1 MNNPVLINFKRI
13 PGYGHLIDALSAKA
27 TQTLIS
33 LPRSVRLPF
42 LAALQ
47 DDLQRTILFIT
58 SKSDR
63 LQTMHDEFAFWNH
76 GEAPFIFSEPAP
88 LFFERAAWDMGTRVD
103 RIETLFWLARQ
114 QIPAMKDAKTS
125 SVIFSSVKSVMTKT
139 LPRREFIRN
148 LLSLKI
154 GAQFDLNTVI
164 RQLVRLNHEPVEIV
178 TMGGQFSRRG
188 GILDV
193 WPVNAAQPVR
203 IEFFGDEIDTMR
215 TFDPATQRSTGSIE
229 NVPIPPA
236 MELLRSD
243 TINEMQESGRKQT
256 EFEIASAYPD
266 ASSIINYLPK
276 DAIVIFDNASSLQV
290 TAEEIESQSLKIRDE
305 NVAAGL
311 IPADPPTPYFSWPEL
326 VDELSYRCSV
336 DLGFPL
342 EESGHVISQYFSPS
356 PRFGSRIGDLF
367 KFLKHSGESVQKVF
381 IVSKQCERVKEVQR
395 EAVMPET
402 LTESITYI
410 DGSLNSGW
418 KVTHADGTIDVL
430 FTDSELFGWELPQPR
445 IKKQRGVSSG
455 DTSLFDFHPGD
466 YVVHV
471 DYGVANFAGLVH
483 RSIEGIEKDY
493 LLLQFADND
502 ELFVPIHQ
510 ADRITYYIGPDN
522 RKPRLSKLGS
532 ETWKTSRARVRNAVK
547 MIAYDLL
554 ELYAK
559 RQTIDGYA
567 FGSDTEWQHALE
579 SSFPYRETEDQMQAI
594 LEVKAD
600 MEKAQPMDRLLCG
613 DVGYGKTEVAI
624 RAAFKA
630 VMDNKQAAMLV
641 PTTVLAQQHYE
652 TFSSRLSPFPV
663 RIEMLSRFRTPAE
676 QARILKALE
685 SGELDIVVGT
695 HRLLQSD
702 VQFKRLGLLII
713 DEEQRFGV
721 AHKEYFKQM
730 RQEIDVLTL
739 TATPIPRTLY
749 MALAGIRDIS
759 VINSPPAE
767 RLPIQ
772 TFTGPYDEK
781 IVRRAIIREIDRG
794 GQVFFVHNRVQS
806 IRGVAHQLG
815 KLVPEAKIGI
825 AHGQMKEKL
834 LADVMQKFTAG
845 EIDVLLSTSIIE
857 SGLDIPNANTLILDR
872 ADTFGLAQLYQLR
885 GRVGR
890 GSSRA
895 YAYFF
900 HHNNKMPTPEGLE
913 RLEVIAENTQLGAG
927 YSIAMRDLEMRGAG
941 DLLGAEQ
948 HGYIASV
955 GFHLYTRLLTEAVRE
970 LKSGKDIGQQLDRMI
985 GAKTIKPLINIE
997 LPMNALIPSSYISD
1011 EALRLRLYRRIA
1023 EIETEEGLVEIH
1035 AELHDR
1041 FGDVPEHV
1049 ENLLL
1054 QMRIKLKAEKAG
1066 LLGISMENNHIVL
1079 RVPINDDNK
1088 AAVEMPDLGSAIRR
1102 GKSAYWMPIDKTQEW
1117 EARLLKTLDDLID
1130 KQREVLV

>member
-1 MNNPVLINFKRI
+1 MNNAGLIDFRRI
-13 PGYGHLIDALSAKA
+13 PGYTHLVESLAEKP

-42 LAALQ
+42 LASLQ
-47 DDLQRTILFIT
+47 GDLQRTILFIT
-58 SKSDR
+58 SKPDR
-63 LQTMHDEFAFWNH
+63 LQAMHEEFSFWNKA
-76 GEAPFIFSEPAP
+76 EPPLTFAEPAP
-88 LFFERAAWDMGTRVD
+88 LFFERAAWDMGTRAE
-103 RIETLFWLARQ
+103 RIDTLFSLARQ
-114 QIPAMKDAKTS
+114 QVPSLRNEKPT

-139 LPRREFIRN
+139 LPRRTFIRN

-154 GAQFDLNTVI
+154 GETHVI
-164 RQLVRLNHEPVEIV
+164 NNIIRRLVTLRHDPVEIV

-193 WPVNAAQPVR
+193 WPINAEQPVR
-203 IEFFGDEIDTMR
+203 IEFFGIEIDTMR
-215 TFDPATQRSTGSIE
+215 TFDPATQRSTGGIDSIH
-229 NVPIPPA
+229 IPPA
-236 MELLRSD
+236 LELVNMAEGDRENSD
-243 TINEMQESGRKQT
+243 NNSQKDLSIVSV
-256 EFEIASAYPD
+256 FAD
-266 ASSIINYLPK
+266 AGSIIDYLPK
-276 DAIVIFDNASSLQV
+276 DAIIIFDNASSLQA

-305 NVAAGL
+305 NISAGL
-311 IPADPPTPYFSWPEL
+311 VSPEMPTPYFSWPEL
-326 VDELSYRCSV
+326 VDEMSYWYSI

-342 EESGHVISQYFSPS
+342 EESGHTISRHFSPS
-356 PRFGSRIGDLF
+356 PRFGSRIKDLF
-367 KFLKHSGESVQKVF
+367 NYLKRSQEIVQKVF
-381 IVSKQCERVKEVQR
+381 IVSKQCERVQEVQQ
-395 EAVMPET
+395 
-402 LTESITYI
+402 ESVVPDAMAASIKYI

-418 KVTHADGTIDVL
+418 KVTHADGTIDLL

-445 IKKQRGVSSG
+445 IKKPRAVSASE
-455 DTSLFDFHPGD
+455 TMFFDFNTGD
-466 YVVHV
+466 FVVHV
-471 DYGVANFAGLVH
+471 DYGVAIFAGLVH
-483 RSIEGIEKDY
+483 RSIAGIEKDY
-493 LLLQFADND
+493 LLLQFAGND

-510 ADRITYYIGPDN
+510 ADRITFYIGPDS
-522 RKPRLSKLGS
+522 RKPKLSKLGS
-532 ETWKTSRARVRNAVK
+532 ETWKNNRARARKAVK
-547 MIAYDLL
+547 AIAYDLL
-554 ELYAK
+554 ALYAK
-559 RQTIDGYA
+559 RQTIAGYA
-567 FGSDTEWQHALE
+567 FGEDTEWQHSLE
-579 SSFPYRETEDQMQAI
+579 TSFPYRETEDQMQAI

-600 MEKAQPMDRLLCG
+600 METARPMDRLLCG

-630 VMDNKQAAMLV
+630 VMDGKQAAMLV
-641 PTTVLAQQHYE
+641 PTTVLAQQHFE
-652 TFSSRLSPFPV
+652 TFSSRLAPFPV
-663 RIEMLSRFRTPAE
+663 KIEMLSRFRTPSE
-676 QARILKALE
+676 QAVILRNLA

-695 HRLLQSD
+695 HRLLQAD
-702 VQFKRLGLLII
+702 VQFERLGLLII

-772 TFTGPYDEK
+772 TFTGPYDK
-781 IVRRAIIREIDRG
+781 QIVRRAIIREIDRG

-806 IRGVAHQLG
+806 IRTVAHQLEN
-815 KLVPEAKIGI
+815 LVPEVKIGI

-900 HHNNKMPTPEGLE
+900 HHRRKMPTPEGLE

-970 LKSGKDIGQQLDRMI
+970 LKAGKDVGQKMGRIM

-997 LPMNALIPSSYISD
+997 LPMNALIPSSYIAD
-1011 EALRLRLYRRIA
+1011 ESLRLQLYRRIA
-1023 EIETEEGLVEIH
+1023 EIETETGLVEIES
-1035 AELHDR
+1035 ELRDR
-1041 FGDVPEHV
+1041 FGEVPV
-1049 ENLLL
+1049 YVKNLLL

-1066 LLGISMENNHIVL
+1066 LQGIVMENKHIVL
-1079 RVPINDDNK
+1079 RFPVNEK
-1088 AAVEMPDLGSAIRR
+1088 KQSLVEMPDMGRRIRR
-1102 GKSAYWMPIDKTQEW
+1102 GKSGYWIPMDLESEW
-1117 EARLLKTLDDLID
+1117 ELHLLKTLDILID
-1130 KQREVLV
+1130 KIKDTE

>member
-1 MNNPVLINFKRI
+1 MMNNPALIDFKQI
-13 PGYGHLIDALSAKA
+13 PGYKALTDALLEKPG
-27 TQTLIS
+27 QTLIS

-42 LAALQ
+42 IASLQ
-47 DDLQRTILFIT
+47 NDLQKTILFIT

-63 LQTMHDEFAFWNH
+63 LQSMHDEFEFWNQATH
-76 GEAPFIFSEPAP
+76 PLIFSEPAP
-88 LFFERAAWDMGTRVD
+88 LFYERAAWDMGTRAD
-103 RIETLFWLARQ
+103 RIDTLFFLAKQ
-114 QIPAMKDAKTS
+114 HIPSLKNTNAA

-139 LPRREFIRN
+139 IPRREFIRN
-148 LLSLKI
+148 LISLTI
-154 GAQFDLNTVI
+154 GDAHDLNTVI
-164 RQLVRLNHEPVEIV
+164 RQLVRLSHEPVEIV

-193 WPVNAAQPVR
+193 WPVNTLQPVR

-215 TFDPATQRSTGSIE
+215 TFDPASQRSTGGIE
-229 NVPIPPA
+229 RIDIPPA
-236 MELLRSD
+236 MEILRSD
-243 TINEMQESGRKQT
+243 DMKDQAFKLT
-256 EFEIASAYPD
+256 EFDIPTYYPD
-266 ASSIINYLPK
+266 AGSIINYLPK
-276 DAIVIFDNASSLQV
+276 DAIVIFDNASSLQA
-290 TAEEIESQSLKIRDE
+290 TAEEIESQSLRIRDE
-305 NVAAGL
+305 NISAGL
-311 IPADPPTPYFSWPEL
+311 IHPELGSPFFSWPEL
-326 VDELSYRCSV
+326 LDELSYRNSI

-342 EESGHVISQYFSPS
+342 EASGHVISQSFTPS
-356 PRFGSRIGDLF
+356 PRFGSRISDLF
-367 KFLKHSGESVQKVF
+367 KYLNQASDEIHHVF
-381 IVSKQCERVKEVQR
+381 IVSKQCERVKEIQKESIV
-395 EAVMPET
+395 ADT
-402 LTESITYI
+402 LTDSITYI

-418 KVTHADGTIDVL
+418 KVTHQDGSIGFL

-445 IKKQRGVSSG
+445 FQKQRAIS
-455 DTSLFDFHPGD
+455 TPETIFFDFNPGD
-466 YVVHV
+466 YIVHV
-471 DYGVANFAGLVH
+471 DYGVAIFTGLVY
-483 RSIEGIEKDY
+483 RAIEGVEKDY
-493 LLLQFADND
+493 LLLQFADHD

-510 ADRITYYIGPDN
+510 ADRITFYIGPDS
-522 RKPRLSKLGS
+522 RKPKLSKLGS
-532 ETWKTSRARVRNAVK
+532 ETWKNNRSRVRKAVK
-547 MIAYDLL
+547 EIAYDLL
-554 ELYAK
+554 ALYAT
-559 RQTIDGYA
+559 RQTVDGYA
-567 FGSDTEWQHALE
+567 FGEDTEWQHALE
-579 SSFPYRETEDQMQAI
+579 SSFPYRETEDQIQAI
-594 LEVKAD
+594 EEVKAD
-600 MEKAQPMDRLLCG
+600 MEKARPMDRLLCG

-641 PTTVLAQQHYE
+641 PTTVLAQQHFE
-652 TFSSRLSPFPV
+652 TFKSRLSPFPV
-663 RIEMLSRFRTPAE
+663 KIEMLSRFRSPAE
-676 QARILKALE
+676 QAKILKDLD
-685 SGELDIVVGT
+685 SGALDIVVGT
-695 HRLLQSD
+695 HRMLQAD
-702 VQFKRLGLLII
+702 VHFNKLGLLII

-721 AHKEYFKQM
+721 THKEYFKQL

-772 TFTGPYDEK
+772 TLTGPYDEK

-806 IRGVAHQLG
+806 IRSVAHQLE

-900 HHNNKMPTPEGLE
+900 HHNNKMPTPDGLE

-941 DLLGAEQ
+941 DLLGSEQ

-955 GFHLYTRLLTEAVRE
+955 GFHLYTRLLTEAVQD
-970 LKSGKDIGQQLDRMI
+970 LKTGKEVTDTMGRIM
-985 GAKTIKPLINIE
+985 GARVVKPLVNIE
-997 LPMNALIPSSYISD
+997 LPLNALIPSSYIAD
-1011 EALRLRLYRRIA
+1011 ESLRLQLYRRIA
-1023 EIETEEGLVEIH
+1023 EVETEEGILEIR
-1035 AELHDR
+1035 AELDDR
-1041 FGDVPEHV
+1041 FGEVPDYV
-1049 ENLLL
+1049 NNLLL
-1054 QMRIKLKAEKAG
+1054 QMRIKLKAEEAG
-1066 LLGISMENNHIVL
+1066 LQSITKENNFIVL
-1079 RVPINDDNK
+1079 RFPNQDDKN
-1088 AAVEMPDLGSAIRR
+1088 ASLDIPDLGAHIRK
-1102 GKSAYWMPIDKTQEW
+1102 GKSAYWMQVEGVDDW
-1117 EARLLKTLDDLID
+1117 EPRLLKTLDTLIE
-1130 KQREVLV
+1130 KTKGSQ